1 MFEKAESICLSHEH
15 KGQRGWRPFPGGKW
29 TCPASPAKGTGASKG
44 FGSLDL
50 AAGVMLAGHA
60 RKDHQQP
67 LPTTSVLG
75 LSDRARNG
83 LQPSVHLPLG
93 SKSLVTP

>member
-1 MFEKAESICLSHEH
+1 MFGKAESICLSRER

-44 FGSLDL
+44 FGSLDSV
-50 AAGVMLAGHA
+50 GGGYVGRS
-60 RKDHQQP
+60 RKDHEQP

-75 LSDRARNG
+75 ISDQARNG